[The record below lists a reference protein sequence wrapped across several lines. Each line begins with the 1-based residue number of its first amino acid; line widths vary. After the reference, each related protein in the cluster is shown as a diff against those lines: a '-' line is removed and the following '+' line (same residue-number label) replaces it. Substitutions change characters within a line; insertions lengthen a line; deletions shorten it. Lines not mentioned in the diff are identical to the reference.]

1 MACQYCNQ
9 KEVIY
14 EDDKVV
20 AFLPEMPAAAGHII
34 IVPKIHAPIMEA
46 ISDDILGYMS
56 LIANKISIAVFE
68 SIKSEGTNMI
78 IHNGVA
84 AGQEVPHFSINIIT
98 RRSGDGLSFEW
109 PTKHLDE
116 EEMATVELQL
126 KEELSKLPEK
136 PKEEKKVEAKDQKV
150 EEKTEKKETEE
161 EKEESYLLRQLRR
174 MP

>member
-78 IHNGVA
+78 IQNGVA

-126 KEELSKLPEK
+126 KEELSKPSEK
-136 PKEEKKVEAKDQKV
+136 PKEEKKEEKQDLPTEKKP
-150 EEKTEKKETEE
+150 EKTEEE